1 MREPITSP
9 TGVKY
14 EWNDEKKNYF
24 NEKQEQL
31 PEEGFL
37 HEGVRYTYD
46 IKANN
51 WLADGKALQVGW
63 KFVNFSKISRFL
75 ERILMEHVDRNCN
88 QESPLQLWSLC
99 SVELVSSLSV
109 IDQILR
115 LTLYKMNYRNAQA
128 K

>member
-9 TGVKY
+9 TGIKY

-31 PEEGFL
+31 PEAGFL

-51 WLADGKALQVGW
+51 WLADGKALQVG
-63 KFVNFSKISRFL
+63 
-75 ERILMEHVDRNCN
+75 
-88 QESPLQLWSLC
+88 
-99 SVELVSSLSV
+99 
-109 IDQILR
+109 
-115 LTLYKMNYRNAQA
+115 
-128 K
+128 

>member
-14 EWNDEKKNYF
+14 EWNDEKKNYY
-24 NEKQEQL
+24 NDKQEPL

-63 KFVNFSKISRFL
+63 KFVTFLKISRFL
-75 ERILMEHVDRNCN
+75 ERILMEHIEIKISL
-88 QESPLQLWSLC
+88 ESKL
-99 SVELVSSLSV
+99 
-109 IDQILR
+109 
-115 LTLYKMNYRNAQA
+115 
-128 K
+128 

>member
-75 ERILMEHVDRNCN
+75 ERFLMEHLQKKKCLDR
-88 QESPLQLWSLC
+88 
-99 SVELVSSLSV
+99 
-109 IDQILR
+109 
-115 LTLYKMNYRNAQA
+115 
-128 K
+128 

>member
-63 KFVNFSKISRFL
+63 EFVSFS
-75 ERILMEHVDRNCN
+75 
-88 QESPLQLWSLC
+88 
-99 SVELVSSLSV
+99 
-109 IDQILR
+109 
-115 LTLYKMNYRNAQA
+115 
-128 K
+128 